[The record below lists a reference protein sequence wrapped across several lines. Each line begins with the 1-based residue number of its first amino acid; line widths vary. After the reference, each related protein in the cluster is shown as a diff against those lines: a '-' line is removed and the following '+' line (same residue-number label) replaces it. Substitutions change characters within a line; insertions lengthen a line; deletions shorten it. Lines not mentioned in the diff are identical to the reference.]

1 MKRTLLV
8 ISITASLFFLSATA
22 KAQTDTVANGGAT
35 KAINFPE
42 TGCTYN
48 WVNNTPGIGLPA
60 SGTGNIASF
69 IAVNMGSSPVTA
81 TITATPQ
88 GSGSAYITEYYS
100 GTVLVIN
107 TTTNKVITTIK
118 VGNEPCGIA
127 ISRDGTTVYVTNYA
141 DNTVSVIN
149 VTTNT
154 VVATIPVGGSPYGVA
169 VTSDGSR
176 IYVSN
181 LTSGNVSVINTATYK
196 LIASITG
203 LSTPSGIAVSPDG
216 KLVYVANEAASS
228 ITAIKGSTNSVLST
242 IGLYNNPFGI
252 AFSPDGSQAYVA
264 AESALSVINTLSNS
278 VTSIIQVGVA
288 PRGLAISPDG
298 SRVYVANT
306 SENNVS
312 VINTATG
319 AVVALIQVGSN
330 PYGLSVS
337 PDGSEVFVTNYVDGT
352 VSVINASTNVVS
364 ATINVG
370 GSPLSFGNFITNG
383 PGCSLPLTFTI
394 TVNPSP
400 VKPMPPAMGNIV
412 IPNTFT
418 PNNDG
423 INDTW
428 DIKYLDSYPNCTV
441 SIFDRYGQEVYS
453 SIGYGTPWDGKRK
466 GANLPQGTYY
476 YIIKLQIN
484 QKALAGSVTIIR

>member
-1 MKRTLLV
+1 MKRTLLI
-8 ISITASLFFLSATA
+8 ISITASLFFFFATA
-22 KAQTDTVANGGAT
+22 NAQTDTVANGGAT

-42 TGCTYN
+42 TGCTYT
-48 WVNNTPGIGLPA
+48 WVNNTPAIGLPA

-69 IAVNMGSSPVTA
+69 NAVNMGSSTVTA
-81 TITATPQ
+81 TIIATPQ

-107 TTTNKVITTIK
+107 TTTNKVKATIK
-118 VGNEPCGIA
+118 VGNEPCGISV
-127 ISRDGTTVYVTNYA
+127 SRDGTKVYVTNYA
-141 DNTVSVIN
+141 DNTVSVID
-149 VTTNT
+149 VITNT
-154 VVATIPVGGSPYGVA
+154 VVATIPVGTSPYGVA
-169 VTSDGSR
+169 VSPDGSR
-176 IYVSN
+176 IYVTN
-181 LTSGNVSVINTATYK
+181 LASGTVSVINTATYK
-196 LIASITG
+196 LIAFIPG

-216 KLVYVANEAASS
+216 KLVYVANEATGN
-228 ITAIKGSTNSVLST
+228 ITAIKASTNTVAAT
-242 IGLYNNPFGI
+242 IGVYNNPFGI
-252 AFSPDGSQAYVA
+252 AFSPYGGQAYVV
-264 AESALSVINTLSNS
+264 AESEVSVINTPGNT
-278 VTSIIQVGVA
+278 VTSLIHVGNY

-306 SENNVS
+306 SDNNVS

-319 AVVALIQVGSN
+319 GVVALVPVGSN
-330 PYGLSVS
+330 PYGLSVT
-337 PDGSEVFVTNYVDGT
+337 PDGTEVFVTNYVDGT
-352 VSVINASTNVVS
+352 VSVINTSTNMVS

-394 TVNPSP
+394 TVNPTP
-400 VKPMPPAMGNIV
+400 VTPIPPATGNIV

-428 DIKYLDSYPNCTV
+428 DIKYLNSYPNCTV
-441 SIFDRYGQEVYS
+441 NIFDRYGQEVYS
-453 SIGYGTPWDGKRK
+453 SIGYGIPWDGRRK